1 MSKNTNYADN
11 MAFISPFV
19 LPIRQQYVSEIADT
33 SFWVNDV
40 KQADNTNK
48 IEVEN
53 TAQDNWIEFNQASE
67 QTCTIYPIDG
77 QKYVAFSKS
86 SLDVSNPSRFVFINT
101 RGKSEKVGDCDV
113 LILNDKW
120 RFMEFK
126 LNATSRSFLQ
136 IQENRDKAILQL
148 ARTVTFFKEQ
158 PNNTLTAQNT
168 KCIVVVP
175 DFYPEISKIDFEKN
189 VEFLNEFGAPLSEIS
204 PDDVVIL

>member
-1 MSKNTNYADN
+1 MSKNANYADN

-19 LPIRQQYVSEIADT
+19 LPTRKQYVCQITDA
-33 SFWVNDV
+33 SFWINDV

-53 TAQDNWIEFNQASE
+53 TAQDNWIEFNQANE
-67 QTCTIYPIDG
+67 QICTIYPVDG
-77 QKYVAFSKS
+77 EKYGAFSKS
-86 SLDVSNPSRFVFINT
+86 PPKVSEPTRFILKT
-101 RGKSEKVGDCDV
+101 GKPAGGCDLLV
-113 LILNDKW
+113 LNDKW

-126 LNATSRSFLQ
+126 LNATSRSVLQ

-175 DFYPEISKIDFEKN
+175 DFYPEISKIDIAQA
-189 VEFLNEFGAPLSEIS
+189 VDFLNDFGAPLSEIS
-204 PDDVVIL
+204 PNEMVVL